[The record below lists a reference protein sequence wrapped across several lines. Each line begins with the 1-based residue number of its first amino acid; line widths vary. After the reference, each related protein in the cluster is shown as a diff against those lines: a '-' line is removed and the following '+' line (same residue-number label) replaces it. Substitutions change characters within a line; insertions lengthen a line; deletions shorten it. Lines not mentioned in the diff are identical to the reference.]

1 MELRQLKYFVTLAR
15 TLNFSEAA
23 QKLFITQGTLSQQ
36 ISQLE
41 DEMGERLFL
50 RTSHSVALTEAGQE
64 LLPLALRTI
73 DDSNACRK
81 KMTDLKSMMCGSL
94 NIGLTHSFSG
104 LFTDTMR
111 AFVRQYPGV
120 KLNVVYSY
128 ATDLVERLHDK
139 ELDFI
144 LAFRPVKQ
152 YDKMES
158 EVLFSS
164 NLSAV
169 MRKTHP
175 LADRQSLT
183 FDEVRR
189 QRVVLPGSGLQAR
202 REFDRFIDVDTSR
215 MNVVAELNE
224 PNIILDLLQ
233 STDMVSILSSL
244 AIHYRPNLVALP
256 VIGLQKSMDGCIHRL
271 KDGYRKRSEE
281 AFLALL
287 RDSAQIM
294 SIVSR
299 Q

>member
-1 MELRQLKYFVTLAR
+1 MLAR

-36 ISQLE
+36 ILQLE
-41 DEMGERLFL
+41 DEMGEKLFV
-50 RTSHSVALTEAGQE
+50 RTSHRVSLTEAGQE

-73 DDSNACRK
+73 DDANACKK
-81 KMTDLKSMMCGSL
+81 KMMDLKSVMCGSL

-128 ATDLVERLHDK
+128 ATDLVERLHNK

-144 LAFRPVKQ
+144 LAFQPVKQ

-158 EVLFSS
+158 EVLFHSD
-164 NLSAV
+164 LSAV

-175 LADRQSLT
+175 LADKHALT
-183 FDEVRR
+183 IDEVRR
-189 QRVVLPGSGLQAR
+189 QRVVLAGSGLQAR
-202 REFDRFIDVDTSR
+202 REFDRFIDADTSR
-215 MNVVAELNE
+215 MHVVAELND

-233 STDMVSILSSL
+233 STDMISILSSL
-244 AIHYRPNLVALP
+244 AIYYRPNLVALP
-256 VIGLQKSMDGCIHRL
+256 IIGLQKSMDGCIHRL
-271 KDGYRKRSEE
+271 KNGYRKRSEE
-281 AFLALL
+281 IFLAML
-287 RDSAQIM
+287 RESAFIM
-294 SIVSR
+294 SIGNMK
-299 Q
+299 

>member
-1 MELRQLKYFVTLAR
+1 MELRQLKYFATLAR

-36 ISQLE
+36 IAQLE
-41 DEMGERLFL
+41 DEMGEKLFA
-50 RTSHSVALTEAGQE
+50 RTSHSVTLTEAGAE

-73 DDSNACRK
+73 DDSNVCKK
-81 KMTDLKSMMCGSL
+81 KMADLKSVMCGSL
-94 NIGLTHSFSG
+94 NIGLTHSFSA

-144 LAFRPVKQ
+144 LAFKPVKK
-152 YDKMES
+152 YEMMES
-158 EVLFSS
+158 EVLFRS

-175 LADRQSLT
+175 LADRQSLSLE
-183 FDEVRR
+183 DIYR
-189 QRVVLPGSGLQAR
+189 QRLVLPGSGLQAR

-244 AIHYRPNLVALP
+244 AIHYRPSLVALP
-256 VIGLQKSMDGCIHRL
+256 IIGLQREMAGCVHRL
-271 KDGYRKRSEE
+271 KDSYRKRSEE
-281 AFLALL
+281 AFLSML
-287 RDSAQIM
+287 RDSAFIM
-294 SIVSR
+294 SITTK
-299 Q
+299 